1 MSSQDESSRKAKPER
16 KNHMSQKKVKKTI
29 QVRDLMPLKDA
40 RGGRHHRHRHTSV
53 LLDKEPHIPGGG
65 YGIHQPQ

>member
-1 MSSQDESSRKAKPER
+1 
-16 KNHMSQKKVKKTI
+16 MSQKKAKKTV

-40 RGGRHHRHRHTSV
+40 KGGRHHRQRYIS
-53 LLDKEPHIPGGG
+53 LLNDKDYVPRGG